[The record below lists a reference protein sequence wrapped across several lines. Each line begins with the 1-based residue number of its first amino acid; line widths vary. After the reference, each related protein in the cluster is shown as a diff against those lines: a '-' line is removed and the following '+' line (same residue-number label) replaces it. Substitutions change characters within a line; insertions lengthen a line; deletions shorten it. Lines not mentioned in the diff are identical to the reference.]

1 MEFRMKKA
9 TKLVTV
15 GRDPDANHGIVN
27 PPVYHASTILFR
39 SAEAFRNRDQEYV
52 YGRRGTPTS
61 TALETA
67 VAEIEGGHACCLT
80 SSGLAAICTA
90 LMAFARPGDHVLI
103 ADTVYRPTRNFADTM
118 LARIGVTV
126 EYYDP
131 LIGAGIADLLRDDTT
146 VVFTES
152 PGSQTFEVQDLPA
165 IAGAAHAGGA
175 VVITDNTWASPYYFD
190 PFAHGVDVSVQAATK
205 YIVGHSDVMMGTIT
219 ASEDHWP
226 ALRETHLLLGQC
238 AGPDDI
244 YLALRGLRTLGVR
257 LRQHMETGIALA
269 TWLEQRPEVAE
280 VMHPALPSHPGHD
293 LWRRDFGGAS
303 GLFSIRLKSTDR
315 AAVDAMIDGLALFG
329 IGASWGGFESLAL
342 PFDPTSYRSAKP
354 WTREGHCVRIHAGLE
369 DVEDLKADLEK
380 GFERLNAR
388 S

>member
-1 MEFRMKKA
+1 MNKA
-9 TKLVTV
+9 TKLVTA
-15 GRDPDANHGIVN
+15 GRDPAANHGIVN

-90 LMAFARPGDHVLI
+90 LMAFARSGDHVLI

-131 LIGAGIADLLRDDTT
+131 LIGAGIADLLRDETT

-190 PFAHGVDVSVQAATK
+190 PFAHGADVSVQAATK

-219 ASEDHWP
+219 ASEEHWP

-269 TWLEQRPEVAE
+269 TWLEQRPDVAE

-293 LWRRDFGGAS
+293 LWRRDFSGAS

-315 AAVDAMIDGLALFG
+315 AAVDAMIDGLTLFG
-329 IGASWGGFESLAL
+329 IGASWGGFESLVL
-342 PFDPTSYRSAKP
+342 PFDPASYRSATP

-380 GFERLNAR
+380 GFERLNAHP
-388 S
+388 

>member
-1 MEFRMKKA
+1 MNKA
-9 TKLVTV
+9 TKLVTA
-15 GRDPDANHGIVN
+15 GRDPAANHGIVN

-90 LMAFARPGDHVLI
+90 LMAFARSGDHVLI

-131 LIGAGIADLLRDDTT
+131 LIGAGIADLLRDETT

-190 PFAHGVDVSVQAATK
+190 PFAHGADVSVQAATK

-219 ASEDHWP
+219 ASEEHWP

-269 TWLEQRPEVAE
+269 TWLEQRPDVAE

-293 LWRRDFGGAS
+293 LWRRDFSGAS

-315 AAVDAMIDGLALFG
+315 AAVDAMIDGLTLFG
-329 IGASWGGFESLAL
+329 IGASWGGFESLVL
-342 PFDPTSYRSAKP
+342 PFDPASYRSATP

-380 GFERLNAR
+380 GFERLNANP
-388 S
+388 

>member
-1 MEFRMKKA
+1 MKKA

-15 GRDPDANHGIVN
+15 GRDPAANHGIVN

-39 SAEAFRNRDQEYV
+39 SAEAFRNRNQEYV

-90 LMAFARPGDHVLI
+90 LMAFTRPGDHVLI

-131 LIGAGIADLLRDDTT
+131 LIGAGIADLLRDETT

-175 VVITDNTWASPYYFD
+175 VVITDNTWASPFYFD

-219 ASEDHWP
+219 ASEEHWP
-226 ALRETHLLLGQC
+226 TLRETHLLLGQC

-303 GLFSIRLKSTDR
+303 GLFSIRLRSTDR
-315 AAVDAMIDGLALFG
+315 AAVDAMIDSLALFG
-329 IGASWGGFESLAL
+329 IGASWGGFESLVL
-342 PFDPTSYRSAKP
+342 PFDPASYRSATP
-354 WTREGHCVRIHAGLE
+354 WTKQGHCVRIHAGLE
-369 DVEDLKADLEK
+369 DVGDLKADLEK
-380 GFERLNAR
+380 GFERLNAHP
-388 S
+388 

>member
-1 MEFRMKKA
+1 MKKA
-9 TKLVTV
+9 TKLVTA
-15 GRDPDANHGIVN
+15 GRDPAANHGIVN

-39 SAEAFRNRDQEYV
+39 SAESFRNRDQEYV

-67 VAEIEGGHACCLT
+67 VAEIEGGHSCCLT

-118 LARIGVTV
+118 LTRIGVTV

-131 LIGAGIADLLRDDTT
+131 LIGAGIADLLREDTT

-152 PGSQTFEVQDLPA
+152 PGSQTFEMQDLPA
-165 IAGAAHAGGA
+165 IAAAAHAGGA
-175 VVITDNTWASPYYFD
+175 VVITDNTWASPFYFD

-219 ASEDHWP
+219 ANEEHWP

-315 AAVDAMIDGLALFG
+315 AAVDAMIDGLQFFG
-329 IGASWGGFESLAL
+329 IGASWGGFESLVL
-342 PFDPTSYRSAKP
+342 PFDPASYRSATP

-380 GFERLNAR
+380 GFERLNAHP
-388 S
+388 

>member
-1 MEFRMKKA
+1 MKKA
-9 TKLVTV
+9 TKLVTT
-15 GRDPDANHGIVN
+15 GRDPAANHGIVN

-118 LARIGVTV
+118 LVRIGVAV

-131 LIGAGIADLLRDDTT
+131 LIGAGIANLMRDSTT

-152 PGSQTFEVQDLPA
+152 PGSQTFEMQDLPA
-165 IAGAAHAGGA
+165 IAEAAHAGGA

-219 ASEDHWP
+219 ASEEHWP
-226 ALRETHLLLGQC
+226 VLRETHLLLGQC

-293 LWRRDFGGAS
+293 LWRRDFRGAS

-315 AAVDAMIDGLALFG
+315 AAVDAMIDGLVLFG
-329 IGASWGGFESLAL
+329 IGASWGGFESLVL
-342 PFDPTSYRSAKP
+342 PFDPASYRSATP
-354 WTREGHCVRIHAGLE
+354 WTRDGHCVRIHAGLE
-369 DVEDLKADLEK
+369 DVEDLKADLEE
-380 GFERLNAR
+380 GFERLNAHP
-388 S
+388 

>member
-1 MEFRMKKA
+1 MKKA
-9 TKLVTV
+9 TKLVTA
-15 GRDPDANHGIVN
+15 GRDPAANHGIVN

-39 SAEAFRNRDQEYV
+39 SAETFRNRDQQYV

-67 VAEIEGGHACCLT
+67 VAEIEGGHASCLT

-165 IAGAAHAGGA
+165 IARAAHAGGA

-190 PFAHGVDVSVQAATK
+190 PFSHGADVSVQAATK

-219 ASEDHWP
+219 ASEEHWP
-226 ALRETHLLLGQC
+226 TLRETHLLLGQC

-257 LRQHMETGIALA
+257 LRQHMESGIALA
-269 TWLEQRPEVAE
+269 TWLEQRPEVVE
-280 VMHPALPSHPGHD
+280 VMHPALPSHSGHD

-329 IGASWGGFESLAL
+329 IGASWGGFESLVL
-342 PFDPTSYRSAKP
+342 PFDPTSYRSATP
-354 WTREGHCVRIHAGLE
+354 WTRSGHCIRIHAGLE
-369 DVEDLKADLEK
+369 DVDDLKADLDK

>member
-15 GRDPDANHGIVN
+15 GRDPAANHGIVN

>member
-1 MEFRMKKA
+1 MKKA
-9 TKLVTV
+9 TKLVTA
-15 GRDPDANHGIVN
+15 GRDPAANHGIVN

-90 LMAFARPGDHVLI
+90 LMAFARSGDHVLI

-131 LIGAGIADLLRDDTT
+131 LIGAGIADLLRDETT

-190 PFAHGVDVSVQAATK
+190 PFAHGADVSVQAATK

-219 ASEDHWP
+219 ASEEHWP

-269 TWLEQRPEVAE
+269 TWLEQRPDVAE

-293 LWRRDFGGAS
+293 LWRRDFSGAS

-315 AAVDAMIDGLALFG
+315 AAVDAMIDGLTLFG
-329 IGASWGGFESLAL
+329 IGASWGGFESLVL
-342 PFDPTSYRSAKP
+342 PFDPASYRSATP
-354 WTREGHCVRIHAGLE
+354 WTKEGHCVRIHAGLE

-380 GFERLNAR
+380 GFERLNAHP
-388 S
+388 

>member
-1 MEFRMKKA
+1 MKKA
-9 TKLVTV
+9 TKLVTI
-15 GRDPDANHGIVN
+15 GRDPAANHGIVN

-90 LMAFARPGDHVLI
+90 LMAFTRPGDHVLI

-131 LIGAGIADLLRDDTT
+131 LIGAGIADLLRDETT

-175 VVITDNTWASPYYFD
+175 VVITDNTWASPFYFD

-219 ASEDHWP
+219 ASEEHWP
-226 ALRETHLLLGQC
+226 TLRETRLLLGQC

-303 GLFSIRLKSTDR
+303 GLFSIRLRSTDR

-329 IGASWGGFESLAL
+329 IGASWGGFESLVL
-342 PFDPTSYRSAKP
+342 PFDPASYRSATP
-354 WTREGHCVRIHAGLE
+354 WTKQGHCVRIHAGLE
-369 DVEDLKADLEK
+369 DVGDLKADLEK
-380 GFERLNAR
+380 GFERLNAHP
-388 S
+388 

>member
-1 MEFRMKKA
+1 MKKA

-15 GRDPDANHGIVN
+15 GRDPAANHGIVN

-131 LIGAGIADLLRDDTT
+131 LIGAGIADRLRDDTT

-175 VVITDNTWASPYYFD
+175 VVITDNTWASPFYFD
-190 PFAHGVDVSVQAATK
+190 PFAHGADVSVQAATK

-219 ASEDHWP
+219 ASEEHWP

-269 TWLEQRPEVAE
+269 TWLEQRPEVVE

-315 AAVDAMIDGLALFG
+315 AAVDAMVDGLQFFG
-329 IGASWGGFESLAL
+329 IGASWGGFESLVL
-342 PFDPTSYRSAKP
+342 PFDPASYRSATP

-369 DVEDLKADLEK
+369 DVRDLKADLEE
-380 GFERLNAR
+380 GFERLNAHQ
-388 S
+388 

>member
-1 MEFRMKKA
+1 MKKA
-9 TKLVTV
+9 TKLVTA
-15 GRDPDANHGIVN
+15 GRDPAANHGIVN

-90 LMAFARPGDHVLI
+90 LMAFARSGDHVLI

-131 LIGAGIADLLRDDTT
+131 LIGAGIADLLRDETT

-190 PFAHGVDVSVQAATK
+190 PFAHGADVSVQAATK

-219 ASEDHWP
+219 ASEEHWP

-269 TWLEQRPEVAE
+269 TWLEQRPDVAE

-293 LWRRDFGGAS
+293 LWRRDFSGAS

-329 IGASWGGFESLAL
+329 IGASWGGFESLVL
-342 PFDPTSYRSAKP
+342 PFDPASYRSATP

-380 GFERLNAR
+380 GFERLNANP
-388 S
+388 

>member
-1 MEFRMKKA
+1 MKKA

-15 GRDPDANHGIVN
+15 GRDPAANHGIVN

-90 LMAFARPGDHVLI
+90 LMAFTRPGDHVLI

-131 LIGAGIADLLRDDTT
+131 LIGAGIADLLRDETT

-175 VVITDNTWASPYYFD
+175 VVITDNTWASPFYFD

-219 ASEDHWP
+219 ASEEHWP
-226 ALRETHLLLGQC
+226 TLRETHLLLGQC

-329 IGASWGGFESLAL
+329 IGASWGGFESLVL
-342 PFDPTSYRSAKP
+342 PFDPASYRSATP
-354 WTREGHCVRIHAGLE
+354 WTKQGHCVRIHAGLE
-369 DVEDLKADLEK
+369 DVGDLKADLEK
-380 GFERLNAR
+380 GFERLNAHP
-388 S
+388 

>member
-1 MEFRMKKA
+1 MKKA
-9 TKLVTV
+9 TKLVTA
-15 GRDPDANHGIVN
+15 GRDPAANHGIVN

-39 SAEAFRNRDQEYV
+39 SAEAFRNRDQEYT

-90 LMAFARPGDHVLI
+90 LMAFARSGDHVLI

-131 LIGAGIADLLRDDTT
+131 LIGAGIADLLRDETT

-152 PGSQTFEVQDLPA
+152 PGSQTFEMQDLPA
-165 IAGAAHAGGA
+165 IARAAHAGGA

-190 PFAHGVDVSVQAATK
+190 PFAHGADVSVQAATK

-219 ASEDHWP
+219 AGEEHWP

-293 LWRRDFGGAS
+293 LWRRDFSGAS

-329 IGASWGGFESLAL
+329 IGASWGGFESLVL
-342 PFDPTSYRSAKP
+342 PFDPASYRSATP

-380 GFERLNAR
+380 GFERLNANP
-388 S
+388 

>member
-1 MEFRMKKA
+1 MKKA
-9 TKLVTV
+9 TKLVTA
-15 GRDPDANHGIVN
+15 GRDPAANHGIVN

-90 LMAFARPGDHVLI
+90 LMAFARSGDHVLI

-190 PFAHGVDVSVQAATK
+190 PFAHGADVSVQAATK

-219 ASEDHWP
+219 ASEEHWP

-269 TWLEQRPEVAE
+269 TWLEQRPDVAE

-293 LWRRDFGGAS
+293 LWRRDFSGAS

-315 AAVDAMIDGLALFG
+315 AAVDAMIDGLTLFG
-329 IGASWGGFESLAL
+329 IGASWGGFESLVL
-342 PFDPTSYRSAKP
+342 PFDPASYRSATP

-380 GFERLNAR
+380 GFERLNANP
-388 S
+388 